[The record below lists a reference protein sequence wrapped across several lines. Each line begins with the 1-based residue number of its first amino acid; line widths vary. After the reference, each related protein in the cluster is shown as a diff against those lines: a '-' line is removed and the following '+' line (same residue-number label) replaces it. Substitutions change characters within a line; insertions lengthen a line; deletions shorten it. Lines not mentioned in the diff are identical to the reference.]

1 MKSSSRDLA
10 LIMEI
15 VLLGMIDESID
26 YYIGSWRRSMFDPSI
41 LPQSLSIDEKSMNLC
56 LTRFDAPANNLW
68 RFSAVRNGG
77 FALQLMNPSRLIREK
92 YRGDCL
98 LVSPSL
104 SLCSDTDRALVFVL
118 EPHEPF
124 RNGPMDVSMR
134 MYVEDGS
141 SLVSIEKSGRVLLA
155 DPIEAEGG
163 NALVNIAWE
172 VTPDTDE
179 AIQGTFE
186 QVPDWLHEMLLA

>member
-1 MKSSSRDLA
+1 
-10 LIMEI
+10 
-15 VLLGMIDESID
+15 
-26 YYIGSWRRSMFDPSI
+26 
-41 LPQSLSIDEKSMNLC
+41 
-56 LTRFDAPANNLW
+56 
-68 RFSAVRNGG
+68 
-77 FALQLMNPSRLIREK
+77 
-92 YRGDCL
+92 
-98 LVSPSL
+98 
-104 SLCSDTDRALVFVL
+104 
-118 EPHEPF
+118 
-124 RNGPMDVSMR
+124 MDVSMR